1 MSDWKINYTFKYDF
15 GSGAV
20 THEATA
26 TDGHGFTGTM
36 STNGLGKYSTSL
48 SGPMGESQTYS
59 IGKTS
64 DATYPSIGV
73 TQKNPEGTLNLN
85 YNNGEF
91 SSAYNSVSGD
101 GSTKHVGYNSK
112 DNTFGLR
119 ETLIYSKTQLLP
131 PDKSRPPERCR
142 DEKSNKSASP

>member
-48 SGPMGESQTYS
+48 SGPMGR
-59 IGKTS
+59 
-64 DATYPSIGV
+64 V
-73 TQKNPEGTLNLN
+73 
-85 YNNGEF
+85 
-91 SSAYNSVSGD
+91 
-101 GSTKHVGYNSK
+101 KHIQLVK
-112 DNTFGLR
+112 HLML
-119 ETLIYSKTQLLP
+119 LIHLLV
-131 PDKSRPPERCR
+131 
-142 DEKSNKSASP
+142 